1 MYDKVNDKDSQRGDG
16 FYVRDDCIVY
26 FSWKDTKCII
36 VLSTKHPGYSEST
49 VKRSSKDSSSCH
61 EKRDVPIPLP
71 IYYYN
76 QHMGGV
82 DRSDQLIH
90 NYNVLH

>member
-1 MYDKVNDKDSQRGDG
+1 MHI
-16 FYVRDDCIVY
+16 F
-26 FSWKDTKCII
+26 
-36 VLSTKHPGYSEST
+36 LSTEHPGYSEST
-49 VKRSSKDSSSCH
+49 VKCSSKDSSGRH

-82 DRSDQLIH
+82 NRSDQLKH
-90 NYNVLH
+90 YYNLLRQTRKYWKT